1 MSLRINQN
9 IEALTANRY
18 LAQNDLMLSKSI
30 EKLASGQKINSAAD
44 GPASLVI
51 SEGLRAQIS
60 SLKQAAQN
68 SEVAASVIQTAEGAM
83 DEVSRLLVNIRQRAL
98 AAANTGVNDE
108 LVVAASQFEIQNA
121 LSSIDRIAQNT
132 QFGSK
137 PLLNGTNPELEFQIG
152 ANKGNTLKL
161 ALPNITTDKLGN
173 GSSDKLGND
182 SSDKLGNGSSEDG
195 SSSLAEVDVR
205 TPSGAASAISI
216 VDKAINEIASSRGEL
231 GALQRSALQSNLVS
245 LRLDAENLSA
255 AESIIRDA
263 DVAMELAE
271 FTRLQIMNQF
281 AVAQAAQANVLPRN
295 LLHLVQS
302 QS

>member
-18 LAQNDLMLSKSI
+18 LAQNDAMLSKSI
-30 EKLASGQKINSAAD
+30 EKLASGQKINSATD

-51 SEGLRAQIS
+51 SESLRSQIS
-60 SLKQAAQN
+60 SLKEAARN
-68 SEVAASVIQTAEGAM
+68 SEVAASVVQTAEGAM
-83 DEVSRLLVNIRQRAL
+83 DEVSRLLVNIRQRAV
-98 AAANTGVNDE
+98 AAANTGVNNE
-108 LVVAASQFEIQNA
+108 LIVAASQSEIQNA

-137 PLLNGTNPELEFQIG
+137 PLLNGTNSELEFQIG
-152 ANKGNTLKL
+152 ADKGNTLKL
-161 ALPNITTDKLGN
+161 VLPNITTDKLGI
-173 GSSDKLGND
+173 
-182 SSDKLGNGSSEDG
+182 GSSEAGD
-195 SSSLAEVDVR
+195 SSLAGVDVR

-216 VDKAINEIASSRGEL
+216 VDKAISEIASSRGEL

-295 LLHLVQS
+295 LLHLVQA

>member
-9 IEALTANRY
+9 IEALTASRY
-18 LAQNDLMLSKSI
+18 LAQNDAMLSKSI
-30 EKLASGQKINSAAD
+30 EKLASGQKINSATD

-51 SEGLRAQIS
+51 SESLRSQIS
-60 SLKQAAQN
+60 SLKEAAQN
-68 SEVAASVIQTAEGAM
+68 SEVAASVVQTAEGAM
-83 DEVSRLLVNIRQRAL
+83 DEVSRLLVNIRQRAV
-98 AAANTGVNDE
+98 AAANTGVNNE
-108 LVVAASQFEIQNA
+108 LVVAASQSEIQNA

-137 PLLNGTNPELEFQIG
+137 PLLNGTNSELEFQIG
-152 ANKGNTLKL
+152 ADKGNTLKL
-161 ALPNITTDKLGN
+161 ALPNITTDKLGLT
-173 GSSDKLGND
+173 SSG
-182 SSDKLGNGSSEDG
+182 DG

-216 VDKAINEIASSRGEL
+216 VDKAISEIASSRGEL

>member
-18 LAQNDLMLSKSI
+18 LAQNDEMLSKSI
-30 EKLASGQKINSAAD
+30 ERLASGQKINSATD
-44 GPASLVI
+44 GPSSLVI
-51 SEGLRAQIS
+51 SESLRSQIS
-60 SLKQAAQN
+60 SLKEAAQN
-68 SEVAASVIQTAEGAM
+68 SEIAASVVQTAEGAM
-83 DEVSRLLVNIRQRAL
+83 DEVSRLLVNIRQRAV
-98 AAANTGVNDE
+98 AAANTGVNNE
-108 LVVAASQFEIQNA
+108 LVVAASQSEIQNA
-121 LSSIDRIAQNT
+121 LNSIDRIAQNT

-137 PLLNGTNPELEFQIG
+137 QLLNGTNPELEFQIG
-152 ANKGNTLKL
+152 ADKGNTLKL
-161 ALPNITTDKLGN
+161 ALPNITTDKLGI
-173 GSSDKLGND
+173 GSSDG
-182 SSDKLGNGSSEDG
+182 G
-195 SSSLAEVDVR
+195 SSLAEVDVR

-216 VDKAINEIASSRGEL
+216 VDKAISEIASSRGEL

>member
-9 IEALTANRY
+9 IEALTASRY
-18 LAQNDLMLSKSI
+18 LAQNDAMLSKSI
-30 EKLASGQKINSAAD
+30 EKLASGQKINSATD

-51 SEGLRAQIS
+51 SESLRSQIS
-60 SLKQAAQN
+60 SLKEAAQN
-68 SEVAASVIQTAEGAM
+68 SEVAASVVQTAEGAM
-83 DEVSRLLVNIRQRAL
+83 DEVSRLLVNIRQRAV
-98 AAANTGVNDE
+98 AAANTGVNNE
-108 LVVAASQFEIQNA
+108 LVVAASQSEIQNA

-152 ANKGNTLKL
+152 ADKGNTLKL
-161 ALPNITTDKLGN
+161 ALPNITTDKLGI
-173 GSSDKLGND
+173 
-182 SSDKLGNGSSEDG
+182 GSSEDG
-195 SSSLAEVDVR
+195 SASLAEVDVR

-216 VDKAINEIASSRGEL
+216 VDKAISEIASSRGEL

>member
-18 LAQNDLMLSKSI
+18 LAQNDEMLSKSI
-30 EKLASGQKINSAAD
+30 ERLASGQKINSATD
-44 GPASLVI
+44 GPSSLVI
-51 SEGLRAQIS
+51 SESLRSQIS
-60 SLKQAAQN
+60 SLKEAAQN
-68 SEVAASVIQTAEGAM
+68 SEIAASVVQTAEGAM
-83 DEVSRLLVNIRQRAL
+83 DEVSRLLVNIRQRAV
-98 AAANTGVNDE
+98 AAANTGVNNE
-108 LVVAASQFEIQNA
+108 LVVAASQSEIQNA

-137 PLLNGTNPELEFQIG
+137 PLLNGTNSELEFQIG
-152 ANKGNTLKL
+152 ADKGNTIKL
-161 ALPNITTDKLGN
+161 ALPNITTDKLGI
-173 GSSDKLGND
+173 GSSDG
-182 SSDKLGNGSSEDG
+182 G
-195 SSSLAEVDVR
+195 SSLAEVDVR

-216 VDKAINEIASSRGEL
+216 VDKAISEIASSRGEL
-231 GALQRSALQSNLVS
+231 GALQRSALQSNLIS

>member
-18 LAQNDLMLSKSI
+18 LAQNDEMLSKSI
-30 EKLASGQKINSAAD
+30 ERLASGQKINSATD
-44 GPASLVI
+44 GPSSLVI
-51 SEGLRAQIS
+51 SESLRSQIS
-60 SLKQAAQN
+60 SLKAAAQN
-68 SEVAASVIQTAEGAM
+68 SEIAASVVQTAEGAM
-83 DEVSRLLVNIRQRAL
+83 DEVSRLLVNIRQRAV
-98 AAANTGVNDE
+98 AAANTGVNNE
-108 LVVAASQFEIQNA
+108 LVVAASQSEIQNA

-137 PLLNGTNPELEFQIG
+137 PLLNGTNSELEFQIG
-152 ANKGNTLKL
+152 TDKGNTIKL
-161 ALPNITTDKLGN
+161 ALPNITTDKLGI
-173 GSSDKLGND
+173 GSSDG
-182 SSDKLGNGSSEDG
+182 G
-195 SSSLAEVDVR
+195 SSLAEVDVR

-216 VDKAINEIASSRGEL
+216 VDKAISEIASSRGEL

>member
-18 LAQNDLMLSKSI
+18 LAQNDAMLSKSI
-30 EKLASGQKINSAAD
+30 EKLASGQKINSATD

-51 SEGLRAQIS
+51 SESLRSQIS
-60 SLKQAAQN
+60 SLKEAAQN
-68 SEVAASVIQTAEGAM
+68 SEVAASVVQTAEGAM
-83 DEVSRLLVNIRQRAL
+83 DEVSRLLVNIRQRAV
-98 AAANTGVNDE
+98 AAANTGVNNE
-108 LVVAASQFEIQNA
+108 LVVAASQSEIQNA

-152 ANKGNTLKL
+152 ADKGNTLKL
-161 ALPNITTDKLGN
+161 ALPNITTDKLGI
-173 GSSDKLGND
+173 
-182 SSDKLGNGSSEDG
+182 GSSEDG
-195 SSSLAEVDVR
+195 SASLAEVDVR

-216 VDKAINEIASSRGEL
+216 VDKAISEIASSRGEL

>member
-18 LAQNDLMLSKSI
+18 LAQNDAMLSKSI

-51 SEGLRAQIS
+51 SESLRSQIS
-60 SLKQAAQN
+60 SLKEAARN
-68 SEVAASVIQTAEGAM
+68 SEVAASVVQTAEGAM
-83 DEVSRLLVNIRQRAL
+83 DEVSRLLVNIRQRAV
-98 AAANTGVNDE
+98 AAANTGVSNE
-108 LVVAASQFEIQNA
+108 LIVAASQSEIQNA
-121 LSSIDRIAQNT
+121 LSSIDRIAENT

-137 PLLNGTNPELEFQIG
+137 PLLNGTNSELEFQIG
-152 ANKGNTLKL
+152 ADKGNTLKL
-161 ALPNITTDKLGN
+161 VLPNITTDKLGI
-173 GSSDKLGND
+173 
-182 SSDKLGNGSSEDG
+182 GSSEAGD
-195 SSSLAEVDVR
+195 SSLAGVDVR

-216 VDKAINEIASSRGEL
+216 VDKAISEIASSRGEL

-295 LLHLVQS
+295 LLHLVQA

>member
-18 LAQNDLMLSKSI
+18 LAQNDAMLSKSI
-30 EKLASGQKINSAAD
+30 EKLASGQKINSATD

-51 SEGLRAQIS
+51 SENLRSQIS
-60 SLKQAAQN
+60 SLKEAAQN
-68 SEVAASVIQTAEGAM
+68 SEIAASVVQTAEGAM
-83 DEVSRLLVNIRQRAL
+83 DEVSRLLVNIRQRAV
-98 AAANTGVNDE
+98 AAANTGVNNE
-108 LVVAASQFEIQNA
+108 LVVAASQSEIQNA

-137 PLLNGTNPELEFQIG
+137 PLLNGTNSELEFQIG
-152 ANKGNTLKL
+152 TDKGNTIKL
-161 ALPNITTDKLGN
+161 ALPNITTDKLGI
-173 GSSDKLGND
+173 GSSDG
-182 SSDKLGNGSSEDG
+182 G
-195 SSSLAEVDVR
+195 SSLAEVDVR

-216 VDKAINEIASSRGEL
+216 VDKAISEIASSRGEL

-245 LRLDAENLSA
+245 LRLDTENLSA

>member
-18 LAQNDLMLSKSI
+18 LAQNDAMLSKSI
-30 EKLASGQKINSAAD
+30 EKLASGQKINSATD

-51 SEGLRAQIS
+51 SENLRSQIG
-60 SLKQAAQN
+60 SLKEAAQN
-68 SEVAASVIQTAEGAM
+68 SEIAASVVQTAEGAM
-83 DEVSRLLVNIRQRAL
+83 DEVSRLLVNIRQRAV
-98 AAANTGVNDE
+98 AAANTGVNNE
-108 LVVAASQFEIQNA
+108 LVVAASQSEIQNA

-137 PLLNGTNPELEFQIG
+137 PLLNGTNSELEFQIG
-152 ANKGNTLKL
+152 TDKGNTIKMV
-161 ALPNITTDKLGN
+161 LPNITTDKLGS
-173 GSSDKLGND
+173 GSSDG
-182 SSDKLGNGSSEDG
+182 G
-195 SSSLAEVDVR
+195 SSLAEVDVR

-216 VDKAINEIASSRGEL
+216 VDKAISEIASSRGEL

>member
-18 LAQNDLMLSKSI
+18 LAQNDEMLSKSI
-30 EKLASGQKINSAAD
+30 ERLASGQKINSATD
-44 GPASLVI
+44 GPSSLVI
-51 SEGLRAQIS
+51 SESLRSQIS
-60 SLKQAAQN
+60 SLKEAAQN
-68 SEVAASVIQTAEGAM
+68 SEIAASVVQTAEGAM
-83 DEVSRLLVNIRQRAL
+83 DEVSRLLVNIRQLAV
-98 AAANTGVNDE
+98 AAANTGVNNE
-108 LVVAASQFEIQNA
+108 LVVAASQSEIQNA

-152 ANKGNTLKL
+152 ADKGNTLKL
-161 ALPNITTDKLGN
+161 ALPNITTDKLGI
-173 GSSDKLGND
+173 GSSDG
-182 SSDKLGNGSSEDG
+182 G
-195 SSSLAEVDVR
+195 SSLAEVDVR

-216 VDKAINEIASSRGEL
+216 VDKAISEIASSRGEL
-231 GALQRSALQSNLVS
+231 GALQRSALQSNLIS

>member
-9 IEALTANRY
+9 IEALTASRY
-18 LAQNDLMLSKSI
+18 LAQNDAMLSKSI
-30 EKLASGQKINSAAD
+30 EKLASGQKINSATD

-51 SEGLRAQIS
+51 SESLRSQIS
-60 SLKQAAQN
+60 SLKEAAQN
-68 SEVAASVIQTAEGAM
+68 SEVAASVVQTAEGAM
-83 DEVSRLLVNIRQRAL
+83 DEVSRLLVNIRQRAV
-98 AAANTGVNDE
+98 AAANTGVNNE
-108 LVVAASQFEIQNA
+108 LVVAASQSEIQNA

-137 PLLNGTNPELEFQIG
+137 PLLNGTNSELEFQIG
-152 ANKGNTLKL
+152 ADKGNTLKL
-161 ALPNITTDKLGN
+161 ALPNITTDKLGI
-173 GSSDKLGND
+173 
-182 SSDKLGNGSSEDG
+182 GSSEDG

-216 VDKAINEIASSRGEL
+216 VDKAISEIASSRGEL

>member
-18 LAQNDLMLSKSI
+18 LAQNDAMLSKSI
-30 EKLASGQKINSAAD
+30 EKLASGQKINSATD

-51 SEGLRAQIS
+51 SESLRSQIS
-60 SLKQAAQN
+60 SLKEAARN
-68 SEVAASVIQTAEGAM
+68 SEVAASVVQTAEGAM
-83 DEVSRLLVNIRQRAL
+83 DEVSRLLVNIRQRAV
-98 AAANTGVNDE
+98 AAANTGVNNE
-108 LVVAASQFEIQNA
+108 LIVAASQSEIQNA
-121 LSSIDRIAQNT
+121 LSSIDRIAENT
-132 QFGSK
+132 QFGTKS
-137 PLLNGTNPELEFQIG
+137 LLNGTNSELEFQIG
-152 ANKGNTLKL
+152 ADKGNTLKL
-161 ALPNITTDKLGN
+161 VLPNITTDKLGI
-173 GSSDKLGND
+173 
-182 SSDKLGNGSSEDG
+182 GSSEAGD
-195 SSSLAEVDVR
+195 SSLAGVDVR

-216 VDKAINEIASSRGEL
+216 VDKAISEIASSRGEL

-295 LLHLVQS
+295 LLHLVQA

>member
-18 LAQNDLMLSKSI
+18 LAQNDAMLSKSI
-30 EKLASGQKINSAAD
+30 EKLASGQKINSATD

-51 SEGLRAQIS
+51 SESLRSQIS
-60 SLKQAAQN
+60 SLKEAAQN
-68 SEVAASVIQTAEGAM
+68 SEVAASVVQTAEGAM
-83 DEVSRLLVNIRQRAL
+83 DEVSRLLVNIRQRAV
-98 AAANTGVNDE
+98 AAANTGVNNE
-108 LVVAASQFEIQNA
+108 LVVAASQSEIQNA

-137 PLLNGTNPELEFQIG
+137 PLLNGTNSELEFQIG
-152 ANKGNTLKL
+152 ADKGNTLKL
-161 ALPNITTDKLGN
+161 ALPNITTDKLG
-173 GSSDKLGND
+173 LT
-182 SSDKLGNGSSEDG
+182 SSEDG
-195 SSSLAEVDVR
+195 GSSLAEVDVR

-216 VDKAINEIASSRGEL
+216 VDKAISEIASSRGEL

>member
-18 LAQNDLMLSKSI
+18 LAQNDAMLSKSI
-30 EKLASGQKINSAAD
+30 EKLASGQKINSATD

-51 SEGLRAQIS
+51 SESLRSQIS
-60 SLKQAAQN
+60 SLKEAARN
-68 SEVAASVIQTAEGAM
+68 SEVAASVVQTAEGAM
-83 DEVSRLLVNIRQRAL
+83 DEVSRLLVNIRQRAV
-98 AAANTGVNDE
+98 AAANTGVNNE
-108 LVVAASQFEIQNA
+108 LIVAASQSEIQNA
-121 LSSIDRIAQNT
+121 LSSIDRIAENT

-137 PLLNGTNPELEFQIG
+137 PLLNGTNSELEFQIG
-152 ANKGNTLKL
+152 ADKGNTLKL
-161 ALPNITTDKLGN
+161 VLPNITTDKLGI
-173 GSSDKLGND
+173 
-182 SSDKLGNGSSEDG
+182 GSSEAGD
-195 SSSLAEVDVR
+195 SSLARVDVR

-216 VDKAINEIASSRGEL
+216 VDKAISEIASSRGEL

-295 LLHLVQS
+295 LLHLVQA

>member
-18 LAQNDLMLSKSI
+18 LAQNDAMLSKSI
-30 EKLASGQKINSAAD
+30 EKLASGQKINSATD

-51 SEGLRAQIS
+51 SESLRSQIS
-60 SLKQAAQN
+60 SLKEAAQN
-68 SEVAASVIQTAEGAM
+68 SEVAASVVQTAEGAM
-83 DEVSRLLVNIRQRAL
+83 DEVSRLLVNIRQRAV
-98 AAANTGVNDE
+98 AAANTGVNNE
-108 LVVAASQFEIQNA
+108 LVVAASQSEIQNA

-152 ANKGNTLKL
+152 ADKGNTLKL
-161 ALPNITTDKLGN
+161 ALPNITTDKLGI
-173 GSSDKLGND
+173 GSSDG
-182 SSDKLGNGSSEDG
+182 G
-195 SSSLAEVDVR
+195 SSLAEVDVR

-216 VDKAINEIASSRGEL
+216 VDKAISEIASSRGEL

>member
-173 GSSDKLGND
+173 GSSDKLGN
-182 SSDKLGNGSSEDG
+182 GSSEDG

>member
-18 LAQNDLMLSKSI
+18 LAQNDAMLSKSI
-30 EKLASGQKINSAAD
+30 EKLASGQKINSATD

-51 SEGLRAQIS
+51 SENLRSQIG
-60 SLKQAAQN
+60 SLKEAAQN
-68 SEVAASVIQTAEGAM
+68 SEIAASVVQTAEGAM
-83 DEVSRLLVNIRQRAL
+83 DEVSRLLVNIRQRAV
-98 AAANTGVNDE
+98 AAANTGVNNE
-108 LVVAASQFEIQNA
+108 LVVAASQSEIQNA

-152 ANKGNTLKL
+152 ADKGNTLKL
-161 ALPNITTDKLGN
+161 ALPNITTDKLGI
-173 GSSDKLGND
+173 
-182 SSDKLGNGSSEDG
+182 GSSEDG

-216 VDKAINEIASSRGEL
+216 VDKAISEIASSRGEL

>member
-18 LAQNDLMLSKSI
+18 LAQNDAMLSKSI
-30 EKLASGQKINSAAD
+30 EKLASGQKINSATD

-51 SEGLRAQIS
+51 SENLRSQIG
-60 SLKQAAQN
+60 SLKEAAQN
-68 SEVAASVIQTAEGAM
+68 SEIAASVVQTAEGAM
-83 DEVSRLLVNIRQRAL
+83 DEVSRLLVNIRQRAV
-98 AAANTGVNDE
+98 AAANTGVNNE
-108 LVVAASQFEIQNA
+108 LVVAASQSEIQNA

-137 PLLNGTNPELEFQIG
+137 PLLNGTNSELEFQIG
-152 ANKGNTLKL
+152 TDKGNTIKL
-161 ALPNITTDKLGN
+161 ALPNITTDKLGI
-173 GSSDKLGND
+173 GSSDG
-182 SSDKLGNGSSEDG
+182 G
-195 SSSLAEVDVR
+195 SSLAEVDVR

-216 VDKAINEIASSRGEL
+216 VDKAISEIASSRGEL

>member
-18 LAQNDLMLSKSI
+18 LAQNDAMLSKSI
-30 EKLASGQKINSAAD
+30 EKLASGQKINSATD

-51 SEGLRAQIS
+51 SENLRSQIG
-60 SLKQAAQN
+60 SLKEAAQN
-68 SEVAASVIQTAEGAM
+68 SEIAASVVQTAEGAM
-83 DEVSRLLVNIRQRAL
+83 DEVSRLLVNIRQRAV
-98 AAANTGVNDE
+98 AAANTGVNNE
-108 LVVAASQFEIQNA
+108 LVVAASQSEIQNA

-137 PLLNGTNPELEFQIG
+137 PLLNGTNSELEFQIG
-152 ANKGNTLKL
+152 TDRGNTLKF
-161 ALPNITTDKLGN
+161 ALPNITTDKLGI
-173 GSSDKLGND
+173 GSSDG
-182 SSDKLGNGSSEDG
+182 G
-195 SSSLAEVDVR
+195 SSLAEVDVR

-216 VDKAINEIASSRGEL
+216 VDKAISEIASSRGEL

>member
-18 LAQNDLMLSKSI
+18 LAQNDAMLSKSI
-30 EKLASGQKINSAAD
+30 EKLASGQKINSATD

-51 SEGLRAQIS
+51 SESLRSQIS
-60 SLKQAAQN
+60 SLKEAAQN
-68 SEVAASVIQTAEGAM
+68 SEVAASVVQTAEGAM
-83 DEVSRLLVNIRQRAL
+83 DEVSRLLVNIRQRAVT
-98 AAANTGVNDE
+98 AANTGVNNE
-108 LVVAASQFEIQNA
+108 LVVAASQSEIQNA

-152 ANKGNTLKL
+152 ADKGNTLKL
-161 ALPNITTDKLGN
+161 ALPNITTDKLG
-173 GSSDKLGND
+173 LT
-182 SSDKLGNGSSEDG
+182 SSEDG

-216 VDKAINEIASSRGEL
+216 VDKAISEIASSRGEL

>member
-18 LAQNDLMLSKSI
+18 LAQNDAMLSKSI
-30 EKLASGQKINSAAD
+30 EKLASGQKINSATD

-51 SEGLRAQIS
+51 SESLRSQIS
-60 SLKQAAQN
+60 SLKEAARN
-68 SEVAASVIQTAEGAM
+68 SEVAASVVQTAEGAM
-83 DEVSRLLVNIRQRAL
+83 DEVSRLLVNIRQRAV
-98 AAANTGVNDE
+98 AAANTGVNNE
-108 LVVAASQFEIQNA
+108 LIVAASQSEIQNA
-121 LSSIDRIAQNT
+121 LSSIDRIAENT

-137 PLLNGTNPELEFQIG
+137 PLLNGTNSELEFQIG
-152 ANKGNTLKL
+152 ADKGNTLKL
-161 ALPNITTDKLGN
+161 VLPNITTDKLGI
-173 GSSDKLGND
+173 GG
-182 SSDKLGNGSSEDG
+182 SEDG
-195 SSSLAEVDVR
+195 DSSLAGVDVR

-216 VDKAINEIASSRGEL
+216 VDKAISEIASSRGEL

-295 LLHLVQS
+295 LLHLVQA

>member
-18 LAQNDLMLSKSI
+18 LAQNDAMLSKSI

-51 SEGLRAQIS
+51 SESLRSQIS
-60 SLKQAAQN
+60 SLKEAAQN
-68 SEVAASVIQTAEGAM
+68 SEVAASVVQTAEGAM
-83 DEVSRLLVNIRQRAL
+83 DEVSRLLVNIRQRAV
-98 AAANTGVNDE
+98 AAANTGVNNE
-108 LVVAASQFEIQNA
+108 LVVAASQSEIQNA

-152 ANKGNTLKL
+152 ADKGNTLKL
-161 ALPNITTDKLGN
+161 ALPNITTDKLG
-173 GSSDKLGND
+173 LT
-182 SSDKLGNGSSEDG
+182 SSEDG

-216 VDKAINEIASSRGEL
+216 VDKAISEIASSRGEL

>member
-18 LAQNDLMLSKSI
+18 LAQNDEMLSKSI
-30 EKLASGQKINSAAD
+30 ERLASGQKINSATD
-44 GPASLVI
+44 GPSSLVI
-51 SEGLRAQIS
+51 SESLRSQIS
-60 SLKQAAQN
+60 SLKEAAQN
-68 SEVAASVIQTAEGAM
+68 SEIAASVVQTAEGAM
-83 DEVSRLLVNIRQRAL
+83 DEVSRLLVNIRQRAV
-98 AAANTGVNDE
+98 AAANTGVNNE
-108 LVVAASQFEIQNA
+108 LVVAASQSEIQNA
-121 LSSIDRIAQNT
+121 LNSIDRIAQNT

-152 ANKGNTLKL
+152 ADKGNTLKL
-161 ALPNITTDKLGN
+161 ALPNITTDKLGI
-173 GSSDKLGND
+173 GSSDG
-182 SSDKLGNGSSEDG
+182 G
-195 SSSLAEVDVR
+195 SSLAEVDVR

-216 VDKAINEIASSRGEL
+216 VDKAISEIASSRGEL

>member
-18 LAQNDLMLSKSI
+18 LAQNDEMLSKSI
-30 EKLASGQKINSAAD
+30 ERLASGQKINSATD
-44 GPASLVI
+44 GPSSLVI
-51 SEGLRAQIS
+51 SESLRSQIS
-60 SLKQAAQN
+60 SLKEAAQN
-68 SEVAASVIQTAEGAM
+68 SEIAASVVQTAEGAM
-83 DEVSRLLVNIRQRAL
+83 DEVSRLLVNIRQRAV
-98 AAANTGVNDE
+98 AAANTGVNNE
-108 LVVAASQFEIQNA
+108 LVVAASQSEIQNA

-137 PLLNGTNPELEFQIG
+137 PLLNGTNSELEFQIG
-152 ANKGNTLKL
+152 TDKGNTIKMV
-161 ALPNITTDKLGN
+161 LPNITTDKLGI
-173 GSSDKLGND
+173 GSSDG
-182 SSDKLGNGSSEDG
+182 G
-195 SSSLAEVDVR
+195 SSLAEVDVR

-216 VDKAINEIASSRGEL
+216 VDKAISEIASSRGEL

>member
-18 LAQNDLMLSKSI
+18 LAQNDAMLSKSI
-30 EKLASGQKINSAAD
+30 EKLASGQKINSATD

-51 SEGLRAQIS
+51 SENLRSQIG
-60 SLKQAAQN
+60 SLKEAAQN
-68 SEVAASVIQTAEGAM
+68 SEIAASVVQTAEGAM
-83 DEVSRLLVNIRQRAL
+83 DEVSRLLVNIRQRAV
-98 AAANTGVNDE
+98 AAANTGVNNE
-108 LVVAASQFEIQNA
+108 LVVAASQSEIQNA

-152 ANKGNTLKL
+152 ADKGNTLKL
-161 ALPNITTDKLGN
+161 ALPNITTDKLGI
-173 GSSDKLGND
+173 S
-182 SSDKLGNGSSEDG
+182 SSEDG
-195 SSSLAEVDVR
+195 GSSLAEVDVR

-216 VDKAINEIASSRGEL
+216 VDKAISEIASSRGEL

>member
-1 MSLRINQN
+1 ELGMSLRINQN

-18 LAQNDLMLSKSI
+18 LAQNDEMLSKSI
-30 EKLASGQKINSAAD
+30 ERLASGQKINSATD
-44 GPASLVI
+44 GPSSLVI
-51 SEGLRAQIS
+51 SESLRSQIS
-60 SLKQAAQN
+60 SLKEAAQN
-68 SEVAASVIQTAEGAM
+68 SEIAASVVQTAEGAM
-83 DEVSRLLVNIRQRAL
+83 DEVSRLLVNIRQRAV
-98 AAANTGVNDE
+98 AAANTGVNNE
-108 LVVAASQFEIQNA
+108 LVVAASQSEIQNA

-152 ANKGNTLKL
+152 ADKGNTLKL
-161 ALPNITTDKLGN
+161 ALPNITTDKLGT
-173 GSSDKLGND
+173 GSSDG
-182 SSDKLGNGSSEDG
+182 G
-195 SSSLAEVDVR
+195 SSLAEVDVR

-216 VDKAINEIASSRGEL
+216 VDKAISEIASSRGEL

>member
-18 LAQNDLMLSKSI
+18 LAQNDAMLSKSI

-51 SEGLRAQIS
+51 SESLRSQIG
-60 SLKQAAQN
+60 SLKEAAQN
-68 SEVAASVIQTAEGAM
+68 SEIAASVVQTAEGAM
-83 DEVSRLLVNIRQRAL
+83 DEVSRLLVNIRQRAV
-98 AAANTGVNDE
+98 AAANTGVNNE
-108 LVVAASQFEIQNA
+108 LVVAASQSEIQNA

-152 ANKGNTLKL
+152 ADKGNTLKL
-161 ALPNITTDKLGN
+161 ALPNITTDKLGI
-173 GSSDKLGND
+173 GSSDG
-182 SSDKLGNGSSEDG
+182 G
-195 SSSLAEVDVR
+195 SSLAEVDVR

-216 VDKAINEIASSRGEL
+216 VDKAISEIASSRGEL

>member
-1 MSLRINQN
+1 
-9 IEALTANRY
+9 
-18 LAQNDLMLSKSI
+18 
-30 EKLASGQKINSAAD
+30 
-44 GPASLVI
+44 VI
-51 SEGLRAQIS
+51 SENLRSQIG
-60 SLKQAAQN
+60 SLKEAAQN
-68 SEVAASVIQTAEGAM
+68 SEIAASVVQTAEGAM
-83 DEVSRLLVNIRQRAL
+83 DEVSRLLVNIRQRAV
-98 AAANTGVNDE
+98 AAANTGVNNE
-108 LVVAASQFEIQNA
+108 LVVAASQSEIQNA

-152 ANKGNTLKL
+152 ADKGNTLKL
-161 ALPNITTDKLGN
+161 ALPNITTDKLGT
-173 GSSDKLGND
+173 GSSDG
-182 SSDKLGNGSSEDG
+182 G
-195 SSSLAEVDVR
+195 SSLAEVDVR

-216 VDKAINEIASSRGEL
+216 VDKAISEIASSRGEL

>member
-18 LAQNDLMLSKSI
+18 LAQNDAMLSKSI
-30 EKLASGQKINSAAD
+30 EKLASGQKINSATD

-51 SEGLRAQIS
+51 SENLRSQIS
-60 SLKQAAQN
+60 SLKEAAQN
-68 SEVAASVIQTAEGAM
+68 SEIAASVVQTAEGAM
-83 DEVSRLLVNIRQRAL
+83 DEVSRLLVNIRQRAV
-98 AAANTGVNDE
+98 AAANTGVNNE
-108 LVVAASQFEIQNA
+108 LVVAASQSEIQNA

-137 PLLNGTNPELEFQIG
+137 PLLNGTNSELEFQIG
-152 ANKGNTLKL
+152 TDKGNTIKM
-161 ALPNITTDKLGN
+161 ALPNITTDKLGI
-173 GSSDKLGND
+173 GSSDG
-182 SSDKLGNGSSEDG
+182 G
-195 SSSLAEVDVR
+195 SSLAEVDVR

-216 VDKAINEIASSRGEL
+216 VDKAISEIASSRGEL

>member
-18 LAQNDLMLSKSI
+18 LAQNDAMLSKSI
-30 EKLASGQKINSAAD
+30 EKLASGQKINSATD

-51 SEGLRAQIS
+51 SESLRSQIG
-60 SLKQAAQN
+60 SLKEAAQN
-68 SEVAASVIQTAEGAM
+68 SEIAASVVQTAEGAM
-83 DEVSRLLVNIRQRAL
+83 DEVSRLLVNIRQRAV
-98 AAANTGVNDE
+98 AAANTGVNNE
-108 LVVAASQFEIQNA
+108 LVVAASQSEIQNA

-152 ANKGNTLKL
+152 ADKGNTLKL
-161 ALPNITTDKLGN
+161 ALPNITTDKLGI
-173 GSSDKLGND
+173 GSSDG
-182 SSDKLGNGSSEDG
+182 G
-195 SSSLAEVDVR
+195 SSLAEVDVR

-216 VDKAINEIASSRGEL
+216 VDKAISEIASSRGEL
-231 GALQRSALQSNLVS
+231 GALQRSALQSNLIS

>member
-18 LAQNDLMLSKSI
+18 LAQNDEMLSKSI
-30 EKLASGQKINSAAD
+30 ERLASGQKINSATD
-44 GPASLVI
+44 GPSSLVI
-51 SEGLRAQIS
+51 SESLRSQIS
-60 SLKQAAQN
+60 SLKEAAQN
-68 SEVAASVIQTAEGAM
+68 SEIAASVVQTAEGAM
-83 DEVSRLLVNIRQRAL
+83 DEVSRLLVNIRQRAV
-98 AAANTGVNDE
+98 AAANTGVNNE
-108 LVVAASQFEIQNA
+108 LVVAASQSEIQNA

-152 ANKGNTLKL
+152 ADKGNTLKL
-161 ALPNITTDKLGN
+161 ALPNITTDKLGT
-173 GSSDKLGND
+173 GSSDG
-182 SSDKLGNGSSEDG
+182 G
-195 SSSLAEVDVR
+195 SSLAEVDVR

-216 VDKAINEIASSRGEL
+216 VDKAISEIASSRGEL

>member
-18 LAQNDLMLSKSI
+18 LAQNDAMLSKSI
-30 EKLASGQKINSAAD
+30 EKLASGQKINSATD

-51 SEGLRAQIS
+51 SESLRSQIS
-60 SLKQAAQN
+60 SLKEAAQN
-68 SEVAASVIQTAEGAM
+68 SEVAASVVQTAEGAM
-83 DEVSRLLVNIRQRAL
+83 DEVSRLLVNIRQRAV
-98 AAANTGVNDE
+98 AAANTGVNNE
-108 LVVAASQFEIQNA
+108 LVVAASQSEIQNA

-137 PLLNGTNPELEFQIG
+137 PLLNGTNSELEFQIG
-152 ANKGNTLKL
+152 ADKGNTLKL
-161 ALPNITTDKLGN
+161 ALPNITTDKLGI
-173 GSSDKLGND
+173 S
-182 SSDKLGNGSSEDG
+182 SSEDG
-195 SSSLAEVDVR
+195 GSSLAEVDVR

-216 VDKAINEIASSRGEL
+216 VDKAISEIASSRGEL

>member
-18 LAQNDLMLSKSI
+18 LAQNDAMLSKSI
-30 EKLASGQKINSAAD
+30 EKLASGQKINSATD

-51 SEGLRAQIS
+51 SESLRSQIS
-60 SLKQAAQN
+60 SLKEAARN
-68 SEVAASVIQTAEGAM
+68 SEVAASVVQTAEGAM
-83 DEVSRLLVNIRQRAL
+83 DEVSRLLVNIRQRAV
-98 AAANTGVNDE
+98 AAANTGVSNE
-108 LVVAASQFEIQNA
+108 LIVAASQSEIQNA
-121 LSSIDRIAQNT
+121 LSSIDRIAENT

-137 PLLNGTNPELEFQIG
+137 PLLNGTNSELEFQIG
-152 ANKGNTLKL
+152 ADKGNTLKL
-161 ALPNITTDKLGN
+161 VLPNITTDKLGI
-173 GSSDKLGND
+173 
-182 SSDKLGNGSSEDG
+182 GSSEAGD
-195 SSSLAEVDVR
+195 SSLAGVDVR

-216 VDKAINEIASSRGEL
+216 VDKAISEIASSRGEL

-295 LLHLVQS
+295 LLHLVQA

>member
-173 GSSDKLGND
+173 GSSDKLGNG

-302 QS
+302 QP

>member
-18 LAQNDLMLSKSI
+18 LAQNDAMLSKSI
-30 EKLASGQKINSAAD
+30 EKLASGQKINSATD

-51 SEGLRAQIS
+51 SESLRSQIG
-60 SLKQAAQN
+60 SLKEAAQN
-68 SEVAASVIQTAEGAM
+68 SEIAASVVQTAEGAM
-83 DEVSRLLVNIRQRAL
+83 DEVSRLLVNIRQRAV
-98 AAANTGVNDE
+98 AAANTGVNNE
-108 LVVAASQFEIQNA
+108 LVVAASQSEIQNA

-137 PLLNGTNPELEFQIG
+137 QLLNGTNPELEFQIG
-152 ANKGNTLKL
+152 ADKGNTLKL
-161 ALPNITTDKLGN
+161 ALPNITTDKLGI
-173 GSSDKLGND
+173 GN
-182 SSDKLGNGSSEDG
+182 SEDG
-195 SSSLAEVDVR
+195 GPSLAEVDVR
-205 TPSGAASAISI
+205 TPLGAASAISI
-216 VDKAINEIASSRGEL
+216 VDKAISEIAISRGEL

-255 AESIIRDA
+255 AESIIRNA
-263 DVAMELAE
+263 DIAMELAE

>member
-18 LAQNDLMLSKSI
+18 LAQNDAMLSKSI
-30 EKLASGQKINSAAD
+30 EKLASGQKINSATH

-51 SEGLRAQIS
+51 SESLRSQIG
-60 SLKQAAQN
+60 SLKEAAQN
-68 SEVAASVIQTAEGAM
+68 SEIAASVVQTAEGAM
-83 DEVSRLLVNIRQRAL
+83 DEVSRLLVNIRQRAV
-98 AAANTGVNDE
+98 AAANTGVNNE
-108 LVVAASQFEIQNA
+108 LVVAASQSEIQNA

-137 PLLNGTNPELEFQIG
+137 QLLNGTNPELEFQIG
-152 ANKGNTLKL
+152 ADKGNTLKL
-161 ALPNITTDKLGN
+161 ALPNITTDKLGI
-173 GSSDKLGND
+173 
-182 SSDKLGNGSSEDG
+182 GSSEDG
-195 SSSLAEVDVR
+195 GSSLAEVDVR
-205 TPSGAASAISI
+205 TPSGAASAI
-216 VDKAINEIASSRGEL
+216 
-231 GALQRSALQSNLVS
+231 GALQRSALQSNLIS

>member
-18 LAQNDLMLSKSI
+18 LAQNDAMLSKSI
-30 EKLASGQKINSAAD
+30 EKLASGQKINSATD

-51 SEGLRAQIS
+51 SENLRSQIS
-60 SLKQAAQN
+60 SLKEAAQN
-68 SEVAASVIQTAEGAM
+68 SEIAASVVQTAEGAM
-83 DEVSRLLVNIRQRAL
+83 DEVSRLLVNIRQRAI
-98 AAANTGVNDE
+98 AAANTGVNNE
-108 LVVAASQFEIQNA
+108 LVVAASQSEIQNA

-152 ANKGNTLKL
+152 ADKGNTLKL
-161 ALPNITTDKLGN
+161 ALPNITTDKLGI
-173 GSSDKLGND
+173 GSSDG
-182 SSDKLGNGSSEDG
+182 G
-195 SSSLAEVDVR
+195 SSLAEVDVR

-216 VDKAINEIASSRGEL
+216 VDKAISEIASSRGEL

-245 LRLDAENLSA
+245 LRLDVENLSA

-263 DVAMELAE
+263 DVAIELAE

>member
-18 LAQNDLMLSKSI
+18 LAQNDAMLSKSI
-30 EKLASGQKINSAAD
+30 EKLASGQKINSATD

-51 SEGLRAQIS
+51 SESLRSQIS
-60 SLKQAAQN
+60 SLKEAAQN
-68 SEVAASVIQTAEGAM
+68 SEVAASVVQTAEGAM
-83 DEVSRLLVNIRQRAL
+83 DEVSRLLVNIRQRAV
-98 AAANTGVNDE
+98 AAANTGVNNE
-108 LVVAASQFEIQNA
+108 LVVAASQSEIQNA

-137 PLLNGTNPELEFQIG
+137 PLLNGTNSELEFQIG
-152 ANKGNTLKL
+152 ADKGNTLKL
-161 ALPNITTDKLGN
+161 ALPNITTDKLG
-173 GSSDKLGND
+173 LT
-182 SSDKLGNGSSEDG
+182 SSEDG

-216 VDKAINEIASSRGEL
+216 VDKAISEIASSRGEL

-245 LRLDAENLSA
+245 LRLDADNLSA